1 MTQDHVNMMQVH
13 FVEIK
18 LVIILQLKQTL
29 QIIVKHRMELTAII
43 ALKVGFI
50 TLKILFLFQLLFNHI
65 LRLTIATQSME
76 SPVNNLQDQIVIL
89 QMDICV
95 QLIYI

>member
-1 MTQDHVNMMQVH
+1 MTQDLVNMMQVL

-18 LVIILQLKQTL
+18 LVIIQQLEQILQT
-29 QIIVKHRMELTAII
+29 IVKHRMELTAII
-43 ALKVGFI
+43 ALKAGFI
-50 TLKILFLFQLLFNHI
+50 RLKIIFLFHLLFNHI

>member
-18 LVIILQLKQTL
+18 LVIILQLKQIL

-43 ALKVGFI
+43 ALKADFI
-50 TLKILFLFQLLFNHI
+50 RLKILFLFQLLFNHI